1 MHITVSRVLGLLLFL
16 ALIGYA
22 FFVGPRI
29 STLPLRPAL
38 GTGSE
43 GAASPP
49 HAAPFAPVHVPLTSA
64 E

>member
-22 FFVGPRI
+22 FVVGPRI
-29 STLPLRPAL
+29 SALSLRPAL
-38 GTGSE
+38 GTGSAE
-43 GAASPP
+43 IAPSSYAGP
-49 HAAPFAPVHVPLTSA
+49 HMPVHIPRFPA